1 MERSH
6 ILLLSFVLTFITIGV
21 VFSLVGLEFR
31 FSRLYILLLLMVWAF
46 YFGILEEINERLEK
60 YPLITSYFSIGL
72 GLLFSGGLFYLYWQ
86 ALQKEPGFPFV
97 AFPVAHFFLS
107 TYSFMF
113 VAGALTWLIGTLL
126 FFFEIFGYITFYI
139 SDNVGIKDW
148 LRRDI
153 AVVVVSALLYGSL
166 RKAIG
171 DVEIIYG
178 FSLRPAYIIVPLLGM
193 FFGTPGAIGV
203 ALGSLFKDILSRGL
217 GIGSF
222 GRLISDFLGAYILY
236 KSVKDPS
243 FSNIKSLGEFYIWGV
258 VVQPIVTTIYRAWWL
273 EFLIKME
280 GSVFEAVDVIIFAW
294 ALYSPLLLLENVFI
308 NAFIVPVVGFIL
320 YPEIKAL
327 GLLWKDRAG
336 ASKLYKKYKD
346 LLEESNRIKIYLNK
360 LETLRTEGMIS
371 ETAYAQLKEEYS
383 NKLTLLEAKIKEHEE
398 ELKKV
403 EGSRVS

>member
-1 MERSH
+1 MYEARHDTERRKK
-6 ILLLSFVLTFITIGV
+6 LSIIT
-21 VFSLVGLEFR
+21 R
-31 FSRLYILLLLMVWAF
+31 ARLYILLLLMVWAF
-46 YFGILEEINERLEK
+46 YLGILEEIIKRLEK
-60 YPLITSYFSIGL
+60 YPLITSYLSIGL

-86 ALQKEPGFPFV
+86 ALQIEPDFPFV
-97 AFPVAHFFLS
+97 AFPVADFFLS
-107 TYSFMF
+107 THSFMF

-148 LRRDI
+148 FRRDI

-171 DVEIIYG
+171 DVEIIPG
-178 FSLRPAYIIVPLLGM
+178 FSLRPAYIIVPLLGI

-203 ALGSLFKDILSRGL
+203 ALGSLFKDILSGDL
-217 GIGSF
+217 GVGSF

-243 FSNIKSLGEFYIWGV
+243 FSNVKSLGEFYIWGV

-273 EFLIKME
+273 EFLFKIE
-280 GSVFEAVDVIIFAW
+280 GSVFEAEDVIIFAW
-294 ALYSPLLLLENVFI
+294 ALYSPLILLENVFI
-308 NAFIVPVVGFIL
+308 NAFIVPVLGFIL
-320 YPEIKAL
+320 YPQVKAL
-327 GLLWKDRAG
+327 GLPWRDRAG
-336 ASKLYKKYKD
+336 VSKLYKEYKD

-371 ETAYAQLKEEYS
+371 ETTYAQLKEEYS

-398 ELKKV
+398 EIKKV

>member
-21 VFSLVGLEFR
+21 VFSLGGLEFR
-31 FSRLYILLLLMVWAF
+31 FSRLYILLLLIVWAF
-46 YFGILEEINERLEK
+46 YLGILEEIIKRLEK
-60 YPLITSYFSIGL
+60 YPLITSYLSIGL

-86 ALQKEPGFPFV
+86 ALQIEPDFPFV

-107 TYSFMF
+107 THSFMF

-148 LRRDI
+148 FRRDI

-171 DVEIIYG
+171 DVEIIPG
-178 FSLRPAYIIVPLLGM
+178 FSLRPAYIIVPLLGI

-203 ALGSLFKDILSRGL
+203 ALGSLFKDILSGDL
-217 GIGSF
+217 GVGSF

-243 FSNIKSLGEFYIWGV
+243 FSNAKSLGEFYIWGV
-258 VVQPIVTTIYRAWWL
+258 VVQPIVTTIYRTWWL
-273 EFLIKME
+273 EFLFKIE
-280 GSVFEAVDVIIFAW
+280 GSVFEAEDVIIFAW
-294 ALYSPLLLLENVFI
+294 ALYSPLILLENVFI
-308 NAFIVPVVGFIL
+308 NAFIVPVLGFIL
-320 YPEIKAL
+320 YPQVKAL
-327 GLLWKDRAG
+327 GLPWRDRAG
-336 ASKLYKKYKD
+336 ASKLYKEYKD

-371 ETAYAQLKEEYS
+371 ETAYVQLKEEYS

-398 ELKKV
+398 EIKKV

>member
-1 MERSH
+1 
-6 ILLLSFVLTFITIGV
+6 
-21 VFSLVGLEFR
+21 
-31 FSRLYILLLLMVWAF
+31 MVWAF
-46 YFGILEEINERLEK
+46 YLGILEEIIKRLEK
-60 YPLITSYFSIGL
+60 YPLITSYLSIGL

-86 ALQKEPGFPFV
+86 ALQKEPDFPFV

-107 TYSFMF
+107 THSFMF

-148 LRRDI
+148 FRRDI

-171 DVEIIYG
+171 DVEIIPG

-193 FFGTPGAIGV
+193 FFGTPGAVGV
-203 ALGSLFKDILSRGL
+203 ALGSLFKDILSGGL
-217 GIGSF
+217 GVGSF

-243 FSNIKSLGEFYIWGV
+243 FSNVKSLGEFYIWGV
-258 VVQPIVTTIYRAWWL
+258 VVQPIVTTIYRTWWL
-273 EFLIKME
+273 EFLFKME
-280 GSVFEAVDVIIFAW
+280 GSVFEAEDVIIFAW
-294 ALYSPLLLLENVFI
+294 ALYSPLILLENVFI
-308 NAFIVPVVGFIL
+308 NAFIVPVLGFIL
-320 YPEIKAL
+320 YPQVKAF
-327 GLLWKDRAG
+327 GLPWRDRAG
-336 ASKLYKKYKD
+336 ASKLYKEYKD

-371 ETAYAQLKEEYS
+371 ETTYAQLKEEYS

-398 ELKKV
+398 EIKKV